1 MSKIKH
7 PTEEFFHKIQKELKK
22 KAKQTEIIK
31 KFASFGVTKYILVKF
46 YLEKK
51 NLDYIKRRDQRGNK
65 EDLLEA
71 EEEREKVKT
80 SEQKVKKELFLK
92 AIIKTMGNI
101 SEACKQTGMERKVF
115 YAWLAS
121 EDEEFKTEYYDTI
134 EREVDFVETKLI
146 QEINDGN
153 TTAIIFYLK
162 TKGKKRGY
170 IETQDLTMKSETTAT
185 TQIIIEGV
193 DPDKVPE

>member
-185 TQIIIEGV
+185 TQIIIEGI
-193 DPDKVPE
+193 DPDKAPE